1 MKRILW
7 IALAVATLQSCNQ
20 QAEKTGYINNTKVV
34 TDYKVMKEAQ
44 DKWTKKNEEL
54 RAELEEKA
62 KQFQIEVQ
70 GFQNISKSM
79 SKANQEKKQNEL
91 LAKQQKLQQEQQL
104 RIQEIQAGSQKE
116 IDSIITTVKDYI
128 KDYGKKNGFTYIYGD
143 NEASN
148 ILYAKDGLDLT
159 DKVLAELNGSAKE

>member
-7 IALAVATLQSCNQ
+7 IALTAVVLQSCNQ

-34 TDYKVMKEAQ
+34 TEYKVMKEAQ

-62 KQFQIEVQ
+62 KQFQVEVQ

-79 SKANQEKKQNEL
+79 TQANQQKKQNEL
-91 LAKQQKLQQEQQL
+91 LVKQQQLQQEQQK
-104 RIQEIQAGSQKE
+104 RIQEIQEGSQKE
-116 IDSIITTVKDYI
+116 IDSIIETVKDYI
-128 KDYGKKNGFTYIYGD
+128 RGYGKKNGFTYIYGD

-159 DKVLAELNGSAKE
+159 DQVLSELNADK